1 MKPKF
6 ALQVIAIISL
16 VGMLF
21 SGALTYREFFTDA
34 AASCSALGAS
44 GTILGY
50 PPCVYGLVM
59 YTVVF
64 ATALLG
70 LQRAESRPPAATP
83 HGPTLAAS
91 R

>member
-1 MKPKF
+1 MKPRN
-6 ALQVIAIISL
+6 ALQVIAVISL

-21 SGALTYREFFTDA
+21 SGALTYREFFTNA

-70 LQRAESRPPAATP
+70 LRRAEAWPSAAMP
-83 HGPTLAAS
+83 HGPLAPTP
-91 R
+91 

>member
-1 MKPKF
+1 MKPKT
-6 ALQVIAIISL
+6 ALQVIAVISL

-21 SGALTYREFFTDA
+21 SGALSYREFFTEA

-70 LQRAESRPPAATP
+70 LRRAEAGSPAVRDVTP
-83 HGPTLAAS
+83 VVAK
-91 R
+91 